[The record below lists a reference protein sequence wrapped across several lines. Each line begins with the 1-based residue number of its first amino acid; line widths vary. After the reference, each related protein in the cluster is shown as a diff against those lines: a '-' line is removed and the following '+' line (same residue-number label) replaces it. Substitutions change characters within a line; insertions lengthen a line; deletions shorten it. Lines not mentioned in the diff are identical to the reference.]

1 MLKPVPMSRPELLAT
16 LEDILKRVRADDS
29 FEGSIEY
36 LMPTEGDDPDCDF
49 MVRASYRIGNSMGQG
64 SVRMIGDMVNQPPTM
79 PPLDLLCK
87 LGSIARHVEEATA
100 DGGSHLDVAA
110 LQTLVGDKQVLEW
123 MSQMDKM
130 ALLPVRR

>member
-1 MLKPVPMSRPELLAT
+1 MLKPVPMSRPKLLAT
-16 LEDILKRVRADDS
+16 LEDILKTVRADDS

-36 LMPTEGDDPDCDF
+36 LMPTEGDPDCAF
-49 MVRASYRIGNSMGQG
+49 MVRASYRVGNSMGQG
-64 SVRMIGDMVNQPPTM
+64 GVRMIGDMVNQPPTM

-100 DGGSHLDVAA
+100 DGGSHFDVAA
-110 LQTLVGDKQVLEW
+110 LQALIGDKQVLKW

-130 ALLPVRR
+130 ALLSVRR